1 MLGNIKGKIKMEM
14 ERMILKLGHHL
25 LRKLFWFS
33 LISLFLLAPLPLSE
47 ANSNTSFRTAGV
59 HWPDIIN
66 CNTSYRPTNPGPFSR
81 TSNLDGAIS
90 FANPDGICSG
100 DAYYNDLIFQ
110 VYLGNFV
117 GLAGD
122 TTIRVNRSKYYDHFS
137 KANQAYNHDHR
148 KTGRRYIKHKKVISV
163 KLTLGLGFFCLFM
176 SFGITGVYSSVK
188 KRKFINLKAKFFQ
201 QNGGLLLE
209 QHIASHGSTK
219 VFTAEEL
226 ETAAAYYNQSHNFCP
241 GESALD
247 WKGLLSD
254 GAIVDMRKTVV
265 HKGQIERFIYEIV
278 TLTKINHKN
287 VVKFLGCCLET
298 EAPMLV
304 YEFPCNGTLFDYIH
318 HANGKSALPWHVLLK
333 IASDSATALAY
344 MHSAVDSLK
353 PMIIHGNV
361 NSSNILLTDCFVAKV
376 SGFSPSRLVPVPGN
390 ESQMKTLVQ
399 QTLGY
404 LDPEY
409 LYTGQLT
416 DKSDVYSFGIVLLE
430 LLTGEMPLSFH
441 RPENQRIIISHF
453 VSSVGQNDIFQ
464 IVVPQLVN
472 EGNREQLRAV
482 AELAK
487 SCLKLS
493 SAQRPAME
501 EVARELRRLC
511 GSTHS
516 S

>member
-1 MLGNIKGKIKMEM
+1 MLGNIRGKIKMEM

-81 TSNLDGAIS
+81 TSNLDGAIPL
-90 FANPDGICSG
+90 ANPDGICSG
-100 DAYYNDLIFQ
+100 DAYYDDLIFQ
-110 VYLGNFV
+110 VYLGNFDAV
-117 GLAGD
+117 AGD

-137 KANQAYNHDHR
+137 KANQAYSHDHR

-176 SFGITGVYSSVK
+176 SFGITGIYSSVK

-209 QHIASHGSTK
+209 QHIASHGSPK

-247 WKGLLSD
+247 CKGLLSD

-265 HKGQIERFIYEIV
+265 HEGQIERFIYEIV

-333 IASDSATALAY
+333 IASDSATALAS

-353 PMIIHGNV
+353 PMIIHGN
-361 NSSNILLTDCFVAKV
+361 
-376 SGFSPSRLVPVPGN
+376 
-390 ESQMKTLVQ
+390 MKTLVQ

-441 RPENQRIIISHF
+441 RPENQRIITSHF

-493 SAQRPAME
+493 SAERPAME